1 MINKDGLAKMLRD
14 LRVLDFLKQHLNF
27 SIDDET
33 LLNIESFA
41 GDDCDYNCIVL
52 DIPDYIKNDLYEW
65 VADDEI

>member
-1 MINKDGLAKMLRD
+1 MA
-14 LRVLDFLKQHLNF
+14 
-27 SIDDET
+27 ET

-52 DIPDYIKNDLYEW
+52 DIPDYIKEDLYEW